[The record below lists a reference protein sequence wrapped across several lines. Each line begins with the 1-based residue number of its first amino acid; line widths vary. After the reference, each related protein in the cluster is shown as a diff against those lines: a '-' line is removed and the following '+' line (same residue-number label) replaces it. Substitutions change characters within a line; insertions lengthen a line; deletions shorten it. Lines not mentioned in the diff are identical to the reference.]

1 MESSVTAK
9 LKADQSGSQPPFP
22 QQPSSADLSGDLHRA
37 AKFAGQSKFFLDQA
51 LRTARNGR
59 VRRVLGTL
67 IDAQQAAVESLER
80 LKSGAAGAL

>member
-22 QQPSSADLSGDLHRA
+22 PGRADLSGDLHRA
-37 AKFAGQSKFFLDQA
+37 AVFVAQSQLCLCRAQ
-51 LRTARNGR
+51 RSARNGR
-59 VRRVLGTL
+59 ARRILGTL